1 MNVIVDAQL
10 PVRLCEFLTSKGV
23 NVVHTSQL
31 PLKNKTSDTEIVRI
45 AQSQNR
51 IVITKDS
58 DFWDNYILTGQPE
71 KLLIVSTGNI
81 GNSALI
87 QIFERNLETIQ
98 TLFTYNNVV
107 EINADEIMVHF

>member
-31 PLKNKTSDTEIVRI
+31 PIKNKTSYIEIFRISQSHDRSIINIDT
-45 AQSQNR
+45 S
-51 IVITKDS
+51 
-58 DFWDNYILTGQPE
+58 FWDNYILTGQPE
-71 KLLIVSTGNI
+71 NLLIVSTGNF

-87 QIFERNLETIQ
+87 QIFERNLDTIPA
-98 TLFTYNNVV
+98 NVF
-107 EINADEIMVHF
+107 NSAAN